1 MCVDKIIIPIEGN
14 KNYADFSLPKTEGS
28 PFHRLVV
35 DQPRALPSH
44 MVYLADAIR
53 KIQKAAMDVECVN
66 APASRMLD
74 SLITVED
81 DLTTLKMDVFYS
93 DTSSID
99 NEYSQGFI
107 DATTDIPLEETVNL
121 IYIGHSYD
129 PKGAVLAF
137 KPTETNNS
145 YLFFHVSLD
154 PDASLFNYGVKL

>member
-14 KNYADFSLPKTEGS
+14 KNYANFSLPKSVGS
-28 PFHRLVV
+28 PFRRLVAT
-35 DQPRALPSH
+35 QPRGFPSH

-53 KIQKAAMDVECVN
+53 KIQKAAMEVECIN
-66 APASRMLD
+66 APSGGMLD

-81 DLTTLKMDVFYS
+81 DYTTLKMDVFYS
-93 DTSSID
+93 DMSSID
-99 NEYSQGFI
+99 NDYSQGFI
-107 DATTDIPLEETVNL
+107 DAATDIPLEETVNL

-137 KPTETNNS
+137 KPTETNDE
-145 YLFFHVSLD
+145 YLFFHVSLE